1 MSAAAINLKSM
12 SLAKLSK
19 LKEQVDIVL
28 REKVAE
34 ERRTVEDRL
43 NELDRLAFNGVRSKP
58 GRGGVR
64 GSIAPKYRNPDDPNE
79 TWAGRGLK
87 PRWLVAALKAG
98 KKLEDFSIDP
108 AARKAPAAKPRKARA
123 TAA

>member
-1 MSAAAINLKSM
+1 MNVAATNLKSM

-19 LKEQVDIVL
+19 LKEQVEVVL
-28 REKVAE
+28 KEKVAE

-43 NELDRLAFNGVRSKP
+43 NELDRLALNGSRSKT

-87 PRWLVAALKAG
+87 PRWLVAALKTG
-98 KKLEDFSIDP
+98 KKLEEFSIDP
-108 AARKAPAAKPRKARA
+108 AARRGPAKPRKARA

>member
-1 MSAAAINLKSM
+1 MTVAATNLKSM

-19 LKEQVDIVL
+19 LKEQVDVVL

-43 NELDRLAFNGVRSKP
+43 NELDRLALNGVRTKA
-58 GRGGVR
+58 GRGGLR

-108 AARKAPAAKPRKARA
+108 AARKAPAKSRKARA

>member
-1 MSAAAINLKSM
+1 MNLAATNLKSM

-19 LKEQVDIVL
+19 LKEQVESVL
-28 REKVAE
+28 RAKVAE

-43 NELDRLAFNGVRSKP
+43 NELDRLALNGGRPKT

-64 GSIAPKYRNPDDPNE
+64 GSIAPKYRNPDNPIE

-87 PRWLVAALKAG
+87 PRWLVAAIKAG
-98 KKLEDFSIDP
+98 GKLEDFSIEP
-108 AARKAPAAKPRKARA
+108 APRKSPGRPRKARP
-123 TAA
+123 AAAA